1 MQFVRS
7 GRVDPGSSDLRSA
20 KKSITI
26 DIFCAK
32 YLKALVLLAY
42 LASGPTSGEPRPITR
57 KARLLDRGPGIHMAT
72 APEFEAFVGGKE
84 AAHPRSVPSNT
95 GRSHR
100 LMDAL

>member
-1 MQFVRS
+1 
-7 GRVDPGSSDLRSA
+7 
-20 KKSITI
+20 
-26 DIFCAK
+26 
-32 YLKALVLLAY
+32 
-42 LASGPTSGEPRPITR
+42 
-57 KARLLDRGPGIHMAT
+57 MAT